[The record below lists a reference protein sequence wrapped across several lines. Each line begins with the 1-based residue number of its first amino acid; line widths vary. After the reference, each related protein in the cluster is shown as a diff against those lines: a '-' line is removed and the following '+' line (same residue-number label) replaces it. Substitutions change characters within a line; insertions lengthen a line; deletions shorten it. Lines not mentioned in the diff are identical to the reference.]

1 MRVVVTGAS
10 GFLGSWICRVLAHKH
25 EVIALV
31 RPTSDTYRLGGI
43 HNLEI
48 AAVENSGWA
57 SYVATEQPDA
67 LILTDWWG
75 VGNHDRNDEHQF
87 DNIERME
94 HLAKAARDAGVG
106 ILIGVGS
113 HAELGPVAEGIT
125 EDLRDNPTT
134 KYGAAKVAT
143 RKAMQEILE
152 GSPTRFVWMRIFSTY
167 GPSDTGPWLIPLLVD
182 NLSRGETMELTKC
195 EQEWSYLHAFDLAR
209 AFQAVIESGTISD
222 IVNVGNP
229 HTLILKN
236 VVNKIAD
243 ELGAEKLLDIG
254 ALPYRPDQV
263 MKLEPMCESLT
274 AIGWEPVVAFDD
286 GIKQTID
293 WLLHKELEPLH
304 CEDGAEVVFNLPS
317 RRKIS

>member
-10 GFLGSWICRVLAHKH
+10 GFLGSWICRVLVQKH

-31 RPTSDTYRLGGI
+31 RPTSDTYRLTGI

-48 AAVENSGWA
+48 ESLENSEWA
-57 SYVATEQPDA
+57 GYIRSEKLDA
-67 LILTDWWG
+67 LILADWWG
-75 VGNHDRNDEHQF
+75 VGNNERNDERQF
-87 DNIERME
+87 ENVERME
-94 HLAKAARDAGVG
+94 NITRVAREAGIG
-106 ILIGVGS
+106 MLIGVGS
-113 HAELGPVAEGIT
+113 HAELGPVSERIT
-125 EDLRDNPTT
+125 EDLPDNPTT
-134 KYGAAKVAT
+134 KYGAAKVEA
-143 RKAMQEILE
+143 RKRIQEILKD
-152 GSPTRFVWMRIFSTY
+152 SSTRFVWMRIFSTY

-209 AFQAVIESGTISD
+209 AFQAVIENGTISD

-236 VVNKIAD
+236 VVGKIAD
-243 ELGAEKLLDIG
+243 ELGAEKLLNIG
-254 ALPYRPDQV
+254 ALPYRTDQV
-263 MKLEPMCESLT
+263 MKLEPACESLT
-274 AIGWEPVVAFDD
+274 AIGWKPVVAFND

-317 RRKIS
+317 RR